1 VLIPRALRFGV
12 AVVGACCVLLAGA
25 WAGGGFD
32 EARAGMAAAPRVRIG
47 EPYPLRSA
55 AGEIRIGDALSVGGR
70 RMQLS
75 AFVTVDA
82 PARVVDFYADA
93 FSRRGLIPIAFA
105 DERLGH
111 VSMFDPEDGLQRFV
125 TAVPEQPGHTLV
137 LTGVAELRGFRF
149 NQDASSAPYPV
160 PDDHRGF
167 LEFASEDGN
176 ARAHSG
182 QYVSK
187 LSAAGVA
194 QFYRESLAVRGFS
207 ERHQTGAALLEF
219 TRGTEQISV
228 ALQALG
234 EDRGSAVFVTR
245 LEGAP

>member
-1 VLIPRALRFGV
+1 
-12 AVVGACCVLLAGA
+12 
-25 WAGGGFD
+25 
-32 EARAGMAAAPRVRIG
+32 
-47 EPYPLRSA
+47 
-55 AGEIRIGDALSVGGR
+55 
-70 RMQLS
+70 
-75 AFVTVDA
+75 
-82 PARVVDFYADA
+82 
-93 FSRRGLIPIAFA
+93 
-105 DERLGH
+105 
-111 VSMFDPEDGLQRFV
+111 MFDPEDGLQRFV